1 MNLPAPL
8 GTGRALDRLRW
19 TFTATKFI
27 AVIATF
33 NALLYHLPLFSFT
46 AGNLEIFSFTGIL
59 TLITV
64 LVALL
69 SLTALLLALLSLISF
84 RALKPVCML
93 MAIGNSI
100 AVYFVHTYHVVLDKT
115 MMGNVQNTNFAE
127 AFELFH
133 PTLILY
139 VLVLGVLPA
148 WLLSR
153 VSVEK
158 SRRWHLTAMA
168 FTVLGITVIW
178 SWLASGTWGWI
189 DKHSKQLGGMVMPW
203 SYVINAARYEVPRL
217 WTSDVQ
223 ILLPA
228 ATFSADKKTVVVLVI
243 GEAARAQN
251 FQLYGYNRP
260 TNPLLAKAG
269 VVALKH
275 SMACAT
281 YTTASLRCILSPV
294 DSSSEFSAR
303 YEPLPSYLQRHG
315 IDVIW
320 RSRNSGEPAIK
331 VQTYQTASDLLV
343 DNPGAGP
350 DFDEVLLTGLEQRIR
365 SSPSQKVFVVLHMG
379 GSHGP
384 AYSTRYPGN
393 FEVFKPV
400 CRSVELGKCPKE
412 ELINAYDN
420 TILYADYCLAQTID
434 VLKKLQNTPTLLIYV
449 SDHGESLGEY
459 GLYLHGTPWSIAP
472 DVQKVVPFLVWMSD
486 GFVRQRG
493 AQSGRLEAQTGHS
506 QRDIF
511 HTVMGAFGMHSDVYL
526 ADYDIFSDS
535 FSGK

>member
-1 MNLPAPL
+1 M
-8 GTGRALDRLRW
+8 AL
-19 TFTATKFI
+19 
-27 AVIATF
+27 
-33 NALLYHLPLFSFT
+33 
-46 AGNLEIFSFTGIL
+46 
-59 TLITV
+59 TV
-64 LVALL
+64 LV
-69 SLTALLLALLSLISF
+69 
-84 RALKPVCML
+84 
-93 MAIGNSI
+93 
-100 AVYFVHTYHVVLDKT
+100 
-115 MMGNVQNTNFAE
+115 
-127 AFELFH
+127 
-133 PTLILY
+133 
-139 VLVLGVLPA
+139 
-148 WLLSR
+148 
-153 VSVEK
+153 
-158 SRRWHLTAMA
+158 
-168 FTVLGITVIW
+168 ITVIW

-189 DKHSKQLGGMVMPW
+189 DKNSKTVGGMVMPW

-228 ATFSADKKTVVVLVI
+228 ATFSSNKKTVVILVV

-251 FQLYGYNRP
+251 FQLYGYHRP

-275 SMACAT
+275 SMACST
-281 YTTASLRCILSPV
+281 YTTASVRCILSHA

-303 YEPLPSYLQRHG
+303 YEPLPSYLQRNG

-320 RSRNSGEPAIK
+320 RSRNSGEPAMK
-331 VQTYQTASDLLV
+331 VQTYQTANDLMG
-343 DNPGAGP
+343 DNPSAGR
-350 DFDEVLLTGLEQRIR
+350 DYDEVLLTGLEQRIR
-365 SSPSQKVFVVLHMG
+365 TSPSQKVFVVLHQG

-420 TILYADYCLAQTID
+420 TILYTDFVVSQTID
-434 VLKKLQNTPTLLIYV
+434 ILKKLQNTSTLLIYV

-472 DVQKVVPFLVWMSD
+472 DVQKVVPFIVWMSEE
-486 GFVRQRG
+486 FIRQRSV
-493 AQSGRLEAQTGHS
+493 QPVRLEAQSSHS

-511 HTVMGAFGMHSDVYL
+511 HTVMGAFCMHSDVYL

-535 FSGK
+535 FSGR